1 MWSSLPR
8 IVLMLLNNKVTSKL
22 RKKLRQIFMAFSEK
36 LNFTKINCS
45 IKLYNFEIVT
55 AGKTL

>member
-1 MWSSLPR
+1 MCRNLPR

-22 RKKLRQIFMAFSEK
+22 SKKLRQIFMAFSEK
-36 LNFTKINCS
+36 LNFTKINYS